1 MLWHKYSFCSLHPMQ
16 QINYAKTIIS
26 MNYVDMHHVYTIA
39 ICLEWGGGHS
49 SFFSLKIQGASIYCH
64 HFRHT
69 FSEEIKTAYI
79 KYL

>member
-1 MLWHKYSFCSLHPMQ
+1 MS
-16 QINYAKTIIS
+16 TIIS
-26 MNYVDMHHVYTIA
+26 MNYVDMHHVYTI
-39 ICLEWGGGHS
+39 CLEWEGGGAKASMLS

-64 HFRHT
+64 HFRHN